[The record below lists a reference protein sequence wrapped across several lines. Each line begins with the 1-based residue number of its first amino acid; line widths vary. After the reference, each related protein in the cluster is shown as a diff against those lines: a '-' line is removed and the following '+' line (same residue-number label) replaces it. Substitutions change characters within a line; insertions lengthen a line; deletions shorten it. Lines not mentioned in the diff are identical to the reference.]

1 MPAQLYNQD
10 LNIKQHENKHL
21 GFVCFD
27 ISLML
32 SCQIPWTCLKLDYRG
47 RDSNVLLLLLLT
59 LVHGFNPSLWI
70 VRWLS
75 GTMIPYDYT
84 ALMKVLQGHLYWW
97 PTWNDGAGYGWHISR
112 TFSGKSKTRNDI
124 QVAFIKFDIGIT
136 PRMNDLLDQ
145 KLPIC
150 QLLD

>member
-1 MPAQLYNQD
+1 
-10 LNIKQHENKHL
+10 
-21 GFVCFD
+21 
-27 ISLML
+27 
-32 SCQIPWTCLKLDYRG
+32 
-47 RDSNVLLLLLLT
+47 
-59 LVHGFNPSLWI
+59 
-70 VRWLS
+70 
-75 GTMIPYDYT
+75 
-84 ALMKVLQGHLYWW
+84 MKVLQGHLYWW

>member
-1 MPAQLYNQD
+1 MEHP
-10 LNIKQHENKHL
+10 IWS
-21 GFVCFD
+21 G
-27 ISLML
+27 
-32 SCQIPWTCLKLDYRG
+32 T
-47 RDSNVLLLLLLT
+47 LLLLLLT

-136 PRMNDLLDQ
+136 PAWT
-145 KLPIC
+145 IC
-150 QLLD
+150 WTRNCPFASSWIKVQEVFGVPHKNFSQFCWGKWAFCHFGVFIYVNVSDHS